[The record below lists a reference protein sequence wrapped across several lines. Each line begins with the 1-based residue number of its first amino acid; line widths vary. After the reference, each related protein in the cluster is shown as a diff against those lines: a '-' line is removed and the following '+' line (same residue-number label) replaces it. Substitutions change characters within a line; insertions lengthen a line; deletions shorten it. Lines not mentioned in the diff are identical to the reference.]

1 MKIKIK
7 LHANSSQEKIKELE
21 KDFYEVW
28 IKEKPIDG
36 KANKS
41 LEKFLRKYFR
51 QKVHCSVYTQRAREP
66 LRGPKL
72 WNKRAKIVSGLKSK
86 NKVIEIF

>member
-41 LEKFLRKYFR
+41 LEKFLRKYFG
-51 QKVHCSVYTQRAREP
+51 KSAR
-66 LRGPKL
+66 
-72 WNKRAKIVSGLKSK
+72 IVSGLKSK